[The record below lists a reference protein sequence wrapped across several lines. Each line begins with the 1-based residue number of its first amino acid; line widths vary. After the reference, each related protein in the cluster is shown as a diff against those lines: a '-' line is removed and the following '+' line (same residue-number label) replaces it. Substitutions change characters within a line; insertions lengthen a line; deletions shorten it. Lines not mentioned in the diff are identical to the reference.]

1 MREMKDSG
9 VEWIGEIPSNWGIL
23 PLARILA
30 EHSRKNLG
38 NVEQNV
44 LSLSYGNIIR
54 RDVTDNMGLIPESF
68 ETYNIIEPG
77 HIVLRLTDLQN
88 DQRSLRTGLVKER
101 GIITSAYLTLVSK
114 LELDSRY
121 FHFLLHTYDV
131 MKIIYN
137 MGNGV
142 RQNLKFSE
150 LAKLPL
156 PIPAI
161 KDQHRIADY
170 LDAKCAQI
178 DRAIARQ
185 QEVIEKLKE
194 YKLSVITE
202 AVTKGLNPDVPM
214 KDSGIEWIG
223 EIPEGWDL
231 KKLQAHT
238 TMLTPMRDRPED
250 LDGDIP
256 WIRIEDYCGKYIN
269 ESKEQLGVSLETI
282 KAMNLK
288 VYPVGTILCTSSCD
302 LGKCA
307 IVGRELVSNQ
317 RFIGIIPDENT
328 SSDFLY
334 YLMLSNA
341 TRLNHLSTGTIQ
353 ANLSRV
359 AFEHLMVQFPCLGE
373 QHEIADYLDRR
384 CLVIDNSIDQTD
396 AIVNKLTEYKKSLI
410 YEVVTGKREV

>member
-9 VEWIGEIPSNWGIL
+9 VEWIGEIPKDWGIL

-30 EHSRKNLG
+30 EHSRKNIG
-38 NVEQNV
+38 NAEQNV

-101 GIITSAYLTLVSK
+101 GIITSAYLTLASK
-114 LELDSRY
+114 IDIDSRY
-121 FHFLLHTYDV
+121 FHYLLHSYDV

-156 PIPAI
+156 TLPEIEE
-161 KDQHRIADY
+161 QHRIADY

-223 EIPEGWDL
+223 EIPEHWEL
-231 KKLQAHT
+231 KKLQTHT
-238 TMLTPMRDRPED
+238 TMLTPMRDKPED
-250 LDGDIP
+250 LGGEIP
-256 WIRIEDYCGKYIN
+256 WIRIEDYSGKYIN
-269 ESKEQLGVSLETI
+269 ESKEQLGVSLETVQ
-282 KAMNLK
+282 AMNLK
-288 VYPVGTILCTSSCD
+288 IYPVGTILCTSSCD

-307 IVGRELVSNQ
+307 IVGWELVSNQ

-359 AFEHLMVQFPCLGE
+359 AFEHLMVQFPSLRE
-373 QHEIADYLDRR
+373 QREIADYLDKH
-384 CLVIDNSIDQTD
+384 CSIIDESIDKTGGLT
-396 AIVNKLTEYKKSLI
+396 NKLTEYKKSLI
-410 YEVVTGKREV
+410 FEVVTGKREV